1 MDSAMGRSK
10 RGQERVVEIVR
21 EHAPGLLALARKHSL
36 CADDAHDAYQRALEI
51 LLKRIDTLETETTV
65 SWLRTV
71 VKHEAY
77 AVRAQRQA
85 LVAREEPE
93 LDGAEA
99 ALPDDDERILRF
111 DRLTRAAE
119 ALQRLK
125 PHEVQAMLLK
135 AEGHSYEE
143 ICSMTGWSYTK
154 LNRCLSEGR
163 RAFRD
168 RYATIETGEECA
180 RWAPLLSAVADGE
193 ATAEDLLALRP
204 HLRACPACRATLRTH
219 HDAPSEAAALL
230 PLGLVL
236 APAAAAVAHGPR
248 LPGLP
253 GFLTRAH
260 EVVLSVS
267 PAKMQAAVDA
277 AWSGKAAA
285 LAASTVALAGGG
297 VAVTSE
303 ILEHPLAAPP
313 HAARPSVRAR
323 TVARHALPARSIAAS
338 GAPAPASP
346 RPVPRPQP
354 APASTPAPR
363 PRPVTTTPAVHRPPP
378 AATEF
383 SPEATPAPPAASSP
397 SEFSAAPAP
406 TPAPTPA
413 RATTASASPRA
424 GAPSEFGP

>member
-1 MDSAMGRSK
+1 MAFERSGGLTSV
-10 RGQERVVEIVR
+10 RSRPHPGFAQTRVM
-21 EHAPGLLALARKHSL
+21 
-36 CADDAHDAYQRALEI
+36 RAAVPH
-51 LLKRIDTLETETTV
+51 R
-65 SWLRTV
+65 SRTV

-93 LDGAEA
+93 LDGAAA

-204 HLRACPACRATLRTH
+204 HLRACPACRATLRTY

-297 VAVTSE
+297 
-303 ILEHPLAAPP
+303 AP
-313 HAARPSVRAR
+313 
-323 TVARHALPARSIAAS
+323 
-338 GAPAPASP
+338 
-346 RPVPRPQP
+346 
-354 APASTPAPR
+354 
-363 PRPVTTTPAVHRPPP
+363 
-378 AATEF
+378 
-383 SPEATPAPPAASSP
+383 
-397 SEFSAAPAP
+397 
-406 TPAPTPA
+406 
-413 RATTASASPRA
+413 
-424 GAPSEFGP
+424 

>member
-51 LLKRIDTLETETTV
+51 LLKRIDTLEAETTV

-93 LDGAEA
+93 LDGAAA

-168 RYATIETGEECA
+168 RYVTIETGEECA
-180 RWAPLLSAVADGE
+180 RWASLLSAVADGE

-204 HLRACPACRATLRTH
+204 HLRACPACRATLRAY

-248 LPGLP
+248 LP

-303 ILEHPLAAPP
+303 IVEHPPAAPR
-313 HAARPSVRAR
+313 HAARPSVPAR

-338 GAPAPASP
+338 GAPAAVSP
-346 RPVPRPQP
+346 RPVPRPEP
-354 APASTPAPR
+354 APASAPPPR
-363 PRPVTTTPAVHRPPP
+363 PAPVTTTPAVHRPPP
-378 AATEF
+378 AAAEF